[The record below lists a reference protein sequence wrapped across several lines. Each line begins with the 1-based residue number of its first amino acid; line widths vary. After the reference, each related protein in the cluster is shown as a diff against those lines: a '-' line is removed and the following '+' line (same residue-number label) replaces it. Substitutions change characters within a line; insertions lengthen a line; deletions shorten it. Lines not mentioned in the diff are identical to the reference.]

1 MSTMPDVLQRIC
13 ADTAAEVARRQAATP
28 LAEMER
34 RAREAPPPRGFAAA
48 LAAKAET
55 GFALIAEIKKASP
68 SGGLIREPFDPASA
82 ARAYEAGGAACLSVL
97 TDGPYFHG
105 SLADMQ
111 AARAACSL
119 PVLRKD
125 FMLDPWQVFEARAH
139 GADAILVIM
148 AALSDSA
155 AAELEALAMQLGM
168 DVLLEA
174 HDAEELA
181 RALALKSKL
190 VGINNRNLRT
200 LKTDLATTETL
211 AAMVP
216 EGRHLVAESGL
227 ASPADLS
234 RMASVGARRFL
245 IGESLLRQ
253 PDLTAATK
261 AILGRAESAPA

>member
-1 MSTMPDVLQRIC
+1 MSRMPDVLERIC
-13 ADTAAEVARRQAATP
+13 ASTREEVARRKVAAP
-28 LAEMER
+28 LAEMEA
-34 RAREAPPPRGFAAA
+34 RARSAPAPRGFARA
-48 LAAKAET
+48 LAAKAAA
-55 GFALIAEIKKASP
+55 GYGLIAEIKKASP
-68 SGGLIREPFDPASA
+68 SGGLIRDPFDPAAA

-97 TDGPYFHG
+97 TDGPYFQG
-105 SLADMQ
+105 SLADMVS
-111 AARAACSL
+111 ARAACSL

-125 FMLDPWQVFEARAH
+125 FTLDPWQVFEARAH

-148 AALSDSA
+148 AALSDAEA
-155 AAELEALAMQLGM
+155 AALESLAMELGM

-174 HDAEELA
+174 HDADELG
-181 RALALKSKL
+181 RALKLRSPL

-211 AAMVP
+211 AAMIP
-216 EGRHLVAESGL
+216 AGRDLVAESGL

-234 RMASVGARRFL
+234 RMARVGARRFL

-261 AILGRAESAPA
+261 AILS